1 MTSAPLFREEKRLA
15 LRAAVSAAALAG
27 ASVGGWTAGGG
38 GGGGPAEGATA
49 ALCNTVPYSQE
60 VDMGF
65 RL

>member
-38 GGGGPAEGATA
+38 GGGGPAE
-49 ALCNTVPYSQE
+49 LCNTVPYR
-60 VDMGF
+60 V
-65 RL
+65 RR